1 MRIHY
6 IFVLLITLLFVFGCT
21 STEKIQEQTSSFELG
36 ELDIYTNNE
45 IDFQIKYPQNWKVQ
59 EIEEENI
66 VNYSFFDDT
75 NPTSSLIVGFM
86 AFTDKQAF
94 DIIKENMRELYKN
107 ISNEE
112 DIKII
117 SLFESGDDNYYVIDS
132 VEEVNNGEL
141 IGKLKRKRILT
152 HNSNAGIDFYF
163 MYEAYFVTG
172 SNVSYSANEEKI
184 NEIIASFKLTGDW
197 VKYK

>member
-66 VNYSFFDDT
+66 VNYSFFYYT
-75 NPTSSLIVGFM
+75 NT
-86 AFTDKQAF
+86 T
-94 DIIKENMRELYKN
+94 
-107 ISNEE
+107 
-112 DIKII
+112 
-117 SLFESGDDNYYVIDS
+117 
-132 VEEVNNGEL
+132 
-141 IGKLKRKRILT
+141 
-152 HNSNAGIDFYF
+152 
-163 MYEAYFVTG
+163 
-172 SNVSYSANEEKI
+172 
-184 NEIIASFKLTGDW
+184 
-197 VKYK
+197 